1 MSDIPEGFEPLQT
14 ASPFNQLLGPYYC
27 TLHAGEFVLGLRIVE
42 KHCNSAGRLHGGVVC
57 AIADVAIGHNIGF
70 ELGRQAEARK
80 ATQPGHEPPEEPEGD
95 SFAGAPRAPITT
107 VSLSTDFVGGA
118 RLGDWVE
125 VRTDV
130 QRAGGTLA
138 FANAY
143 LLNEQQRIARVSAVF
158 RILSAG

>member
-27 TLHAGEFVLGLRIVE
+27 ALRADEFVLGLRIAE

-70 ELGRQAEARK
+70 ELGRRAEARK
-80 ATQPGHEPPEEPEGD
+80 ASERGHETTAELKSE

-107 VSLSTDFVGGA
+107 VSLSSDFVGGA

-130 QRAGGTLA
+130 QRAGVRW
-138 FANAY
+138 
-143 LLNEQQRIARVSAVF
+143 LLRMPIC
-158 RILSAG
+158 